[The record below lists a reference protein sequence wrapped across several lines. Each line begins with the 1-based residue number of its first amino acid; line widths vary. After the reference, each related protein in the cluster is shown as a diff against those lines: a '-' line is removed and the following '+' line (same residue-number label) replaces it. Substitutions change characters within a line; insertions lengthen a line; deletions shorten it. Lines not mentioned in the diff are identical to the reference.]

1 MSSEVFKISAMVLIA
16 AVLIITLKSNRPE
29 LSFLLSLAVSVT
41 VFFVIINTF
50 YSPVKSLVTLYKSS
64 VGNNSTITVVIKAI
78 VISYITE
85 FCGDTCRDYGLSALG
100 QKAELAGKCAIL
112 VLSIPLITS
121 ILKSALELSKL

>member
-1 MSSEVFKISAMVLIA
+1 MSGEVFKISAIVLIG

-29 LSFLLSLAVSVT
+29 LSFILSLAVSVT
-41 VFFVIINTF
+41 VLFIVIKTF
-50 YSPVKSLVTLYKSS
+50 YPPAKTLVTIYKSS

-85 FCGDTCRDYGLSALG
+85 FCGDTCRDYGLSSLAG
-100 QKAELAGKCAIL
+100 KAELAGKCAIL